1 MGENNSIEY
10 RSRRKAGGAY
20 EKEDWK
26 KMDPGR
32 SYSDHGVSVV
42 FCALADR
49 WRVVSADH
57 LALYT
62 R

>member
-32 SYSDHGVSVV
+32 SYSDHGVPVV

-57 LALYT
+57 FALYT